1 MPCSQMYS
9 PAYCMQRIIPEDTV
23 STWGQNAA
31 SCEKP
36 QRPQI
41 ILSNS
46 LGANRKQENRIW
58 APDRHQKN
66 NKEVPEHVG
75 RKETSTTIPSFSNN
89 SFSFVLFA
97 CYANGRRI
105 DDPHAHTL
113 KINTH
118 FQLTHTHNDAGGLGV
133 GAGVGTGVG
142 TLMAGNRLNTKLRKS
157 AVQQSKLRS

>member
-1 MPCSQMYS
+1 MYS

-66 NKEVPEHVG
+66 NKEVPEQ
-75 RKETSTTIPSFSNN
+75 S
-89 SFSFVLFA
+89 
-97 CYANGRRI
+97 
-105 DDPHAHTL
+105 AHTL